1 MTKENKPSMAWT
13 LLFLA
18 WIVAV
23 VSTLGSL
30 FLSDVMMFP
39 PCTLC
44 WYQRIM
50 MYPLVIILLAGM
62 TSLDKSFFKYS
73 IPFVLIGWSLAF
85 YHNLLQYG
93 IIPENASPCMQGV
106 PCSAKY
112 INILGFVTIP
122 MMSFVAFTLI
132 AILLFMIKKRA

>member
-1 MTKENKPSMAWT
+1 MTKKNESSMAWT

-23 VSTLGSL
+23 VATLGSL

-62 TSLDKSFFKYS
+62 VPLDGSFFKYAV
-73 IPFVLIGWSLAF
+73 PFVVIGWLMAF

-93 IIPENASPCMQGV
+93 IIPDDMSPCMQGI
-106 PCSAKY
+106 PCSVKY
-112 INILGFVTIP
+112 MDMLGFITIP
-122 MMSFVAFTLI
+122 MMSLVAFTLI
-132 AILLFMIKKRA
+132 AVLLFVIKMRT

>member
-1 MTKENKPSMAWT
+1 MTKKNESSMAWT

-23 VSTLGSL
+23 VATLGSL

-62 TSLDKSFFKYS
+62 APLDGSFFRYAV
-73 IPFVLIGWSLAF
+73 PFVVIGWLMAF

-93 IIPENASPCMQGV
+93 IIPDDMSPCMQGI
-106 PCSAKY
+106 PCSVKY
-112 INILGFVTIP
+112 MDMLGFITIP
-122 MMSFVAFTLI
+122 MMSLVAFTLI
-132 AILLFMIKKRA
+132 AVLLFVIKMRT

>member
-1 MTKENKPSMAWT
+1 MTKKNESSMAWT

-23 VSTLGSL
+23 VATLGSL

-50 MYPLVIILLAGM
+50 IYPLVIILLAGM
-62 TSLDKSFFKYS
+62 APLDGSFFRYAV
-73 IPFVLIGWSLAF
+73 PFVVIGWLMAF

-93 IIPENASPCMQGV
+93 IIPDDMSPCMQGI
-106 PCSAKY
+106 PCSVKY
-112 INILGFVTIP
+112 MDMLGFITIP
-122 MMSFVAFTLI
+122 MMSLVAFTLI
-132 AILLFMIKKRA
+132 AVLLFVIKMRT

>member
-1 MTKENKPSMAWT
+1 MTKENSSSMAWT

-50 MYPLVIILLAGM
+50 MYPLIVILLSGM
-62 TSLDKSFFKYS
+62 VPLDGSFFKYAV
-73 IPFVLIGWSLAF
+73 PFVLIGWMMAF

-93 IIPENASPCMQGV
+93 IIPEGAKLCMHGV

-112 INILGFVTIP
+112 MNILGFITIP
-122 MMSFVAFTLI
+122 MMSLVAFSMI
-132 AILLFMIKKRA
+132 AILLYLAKKRG